1 MINEQL
7 DRSTSMQIN
16 ERRDREK
23 IRNRR
28 NFMRSFKRFD
38 VLYILVS
45 LGSRYAIRFQHLSG
59 GSRVHRTRYS
69 LSRILKTTSEKD
81 YMRN

>member
-38 VLYILVS
+38 ALYILVS

-69 LSRILKTTSEKD
+69 LSGILKTTSEKD